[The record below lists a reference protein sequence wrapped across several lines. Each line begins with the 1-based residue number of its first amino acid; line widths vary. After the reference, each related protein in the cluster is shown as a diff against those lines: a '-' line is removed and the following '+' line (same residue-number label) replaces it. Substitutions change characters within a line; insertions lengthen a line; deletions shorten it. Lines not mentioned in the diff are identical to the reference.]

1 MKELLNKYSRL
12 SFATRV
18 LLWMLLG
25 TLLGLWLDED
35 ILFIKPIGEIFL
47 QLLIM
52 AAIPLVFFNLIAGLS
67 SVGTTKDFGR
77 IGYKIMIYYL
87 ITTTIAIIIGI
98 SVMTII
104 NAGEGMALKDQVPD
118 NIGTMPNVGD
128 LFREMFPSNI
138 FRSFSEGNLVQIVVF
153 AVLLGVAG
161 LTLSEPNRMK
171 FKSGADFLAE
181 LTRKLVELI
190 LRASPLGLGALMAST
205 MAEYGHAILGPLALF
220 ILAVY
225 IGQFLMFL
233 MYMLLLWITRTAAPG
248 WFLRKTSSVYTTTV
262 ATTSSLASLAVSMD
276 VSEQLLKLP
285 KHIFSFTLPLGAQFN
300 KDGTAIMLS
309 AVLIFTAQAV
319 GINFSLSE
327 MVQIVIVGLIVS
339 EGSGGIPGGG
349 LVVAMLFAQAFNLP
363 LEIVAILGG
372 IYRLVDMGNTTVNVM
387 GDLVGTLII
396 AKKDAGWEPPKEEN
410 R

>member
-1 MKELLNKYSRL
+1 MKDLLTKYNQL

-25 TLLGLWLDED
+25 TVLGLWLGER
-35 ILFIKPIGEIFL
+35 ILFIKPVGEIFL

-67 SVGTTKDFGR
+67 SVGNMKDFGR

-87 ITTTIAIIIGI
+87 ITTTVAIIIGI
-98 SVMTII
+98 SVMTLM

-128 LFREMFPSNI
+128 LMQQMFPTNI
-138 FRSFSEGNLVQIVVF
+138 FKSFADGNLVQIVVF

-161 LTLSEPNRMK
+161 LTLSEQNRMK

-190 LRASPLGLGALMAST
+190 LKASPLGLGALMAST

-225 IGQFLMFL
+225 IGQFFMFL
-233 MYMLLLWITRTAAPG
+233 IYMFLLWITRTAAPG
-248 WFLRKTSSVYTTTV
+248 WFLKKTSSVYTTTV
-262 ATTSSLASLAVSMD
+262 ATTSSLASLAVSLE
-276 VSEQLLKLP
+276 VSEQILRLP

-319 GINFSLSE
+319 GIEFSLSE

-372 IYRLVDMGNTTVNVM
+372 IYRLVDMGNTTINVM
-387 GDLVGTLII
+387 GDLVGTVII
-396 AKKDAGWEPPKEEN
+396 SKKDAGWEPPKED
-410 R
+410 

>member
-1 MKELLNKYSRL
+1 MKDLLTKYNQL

-25 TLLGLWLDED
+25 TVLGLWLGER
-35 ILFIKPIGEIFL
+35 ILFIKPVGEIFL

-67 SVGTTKDFGR
+67 SVGNMKDFGR

-87 ITTTIAIIIGI
+87 ITTTVAIIIGI
-98 SVMTII
+98 SVMTLM

-118 NIGTMPNVGD
+118 NIGSMPNVGD
-128 LFREMFPSNI
+128 LFQQMFPSNI
-138 FRSFSEGNLVQIVVF
+138 FKSFADGNLVQIVVF

-161 LTLSEPNRMK
+161 LTLSEQNRMK

-190 LRASPLGLGALMAST
+190 LKASPLGLGALMAST

-225 IGQFLMFL
+225 IGQFFMFL
-233 MYMLLLWITRTAAPG
+233 IYMLLLWITRTAAPG
-248 WFLRKTSSVYTTTV
+248 WFLKKTSSVYTTTV
-262 ATTSSLASLAVSMD
+262 ATTSSLASLAVSLE
-276 VSEQLLKLP
+276 VSEQILRLP

-319 GINFSLSE
+319 GIEFSLSE

-372 IYRLVDMGNTTVNVM
+372 IYRLVDMGNTTINVM
-387 GDLVGTLII
+387 GDMVGTVII
-396 AKKDAGWEPPKEEN
+396 AKKDAGWEPPKED
-410 R
+410 